1 MMKNP
6 PSNARRVGLGSEI
19 THVTEQLGLRA
30 ATTEPTDSLA
40 AAREVPVTCSYR
52 KALHHNKDPARA
64 KKKKAC
70 TELTSIQNTAMCPS
84 LYVSPL
90 FK

>member
-64 KKKKAC
+64 KKKSMYRTNFYSKHC
-70 TELTSIQNTAMCPS
+70 HVSIS
-84 LYVSPL
+84 LCFSFV
-90 FK
+90 